1 MDINNIKVNDVPSEI
16 GVKILIETLARIPL
30 NKPRIIDLGCGDGHL
45 TSIVANFL
53 KAKEVCGIDIQD
65 RLLEKAK
72 MRGIVTYKV
81 DLNWEKLPFKDNY
94 FDLALA
100 SEIIEHLLNPDN
112 LLEESYRIL
121 KPGGYFIIKTP
132 NLSSWMN
139 RIYMLLGYQPP
150 DMETSTKIR
159 VGNPWRRNEPLS
171 GHIRPFTARAIREL
185 LEYHKYVVLKVR
197 GFPHNKR
204 SLPKIIYPVDKLL
217 AKRYTLAH
225 WIVVLSKKNRRHYLC
240 LVGVL

>member
-1 MDINNIKVNDVPSEI
+1 MEVNNMKINDVTSDV
-16 GVKILIETLARIPL
+16 GVKVLIETLGKIPL
-30 NKPRIIDLGCGDGHL
+30 NKPRIVDLGCGDGYL

-53 KAKEVCGIDIQD
+53 KASEVYGIDIQD

-72 MRGIVTYKV
+72 MRGIITYKV
-81 DLNWEKLPFKDNY
+81 DLNWEKLPLKDNY

-100 SEIIEHLLNPDN
+100 SEVIEHLLNPDN

-121 KPGGYFIIKTP
+121 KPGGYLVIKTP

-159 VGNPWRRNEPLS
+159 VGHPWRQHEPPS
-171 GHIRPFTARAIREL
+171 GHIRPFTARAIKEL
-185 LEYHKYVVLKVR
+185 LEYYNFMVIKIR

-204 SLPKIIYPVDKLL
+204 SLPKIMYLVDKLL
-217 AKRYTLAH
+217 ARRYTLAH
-225 WIVVLSKKNRRHYLC
+225 WMVVLSKKPE
-240 LVGVL
+240 GISSA